1 MAYRGLLT
9 LFHALLGLFFTATAA
24 AATPGDVDHQEITLW
39 SDGVRLQGDIYKPQ
53 GLAADA
59 RLPGILLVH
68 GWGGTKDH
76 LQKAYAPQF
85 ARLGF
90 VVLAFDFKGWGE
102 SDGPLLTKESLPPTK
117 EKVQL
122 KVEATHI
129 RQVVDPLSML
139 EDARA
144 ALHYLVGEPQVQ
156 PDNIGIWGTSL
167 GGGLALVTAANDP
180 RVRAFVDQVG
190 AVDNRANL
198 SMIAPAEASQ
208 WETLRARGE
217 IPPYPGPESANPAL
231 KGFPD
236 YIRMMRY
243 DPAAHWDK
251 LNVPTLIIDA
261 QDEELFDRNKNGAAL
276 YESIKDRV
284 EAEYLVVPGKHYAI
298 YRDNGY
304 RRALK
309 AAQDWFVTHLKGHKQ

>member
-1 MAYRGLLT
+1 MAYRALHT
-9 LFHALLGLFFTATAA
+9 LFQALLGLVFTTTALA
-24 AATPGDVDHQEITLW
+24 ADFNGVDHREITLW
-39 SDGVRLQGDIYKPQ
+39 SDGIRLQGDIYKPK

-76 LQKAYAPQF
+76 LQLAYGPQF
-85 ARLGF
+85 ARQGF

-102 SDGPLLTKESLPPTK
+102 SDGPLLTSESLPPTQ

-122 KVEATHI
+122 KPEATHI

-180 RVRAFVDQVG
+180 RIRALVDQVG
-190 AVDNRANL
+190 AVNTRANL

-236 YIRMMRY
+236 YIRFMRY
-243 DPAAHWDK
+243 TPEAYWDR
-251 LNVPTLIIDA
+251 LQVPTLIIDA
-261 QDEELFDRNKNGAAL
+261 EEEELFDRNKNGAAL

-284 EAEYLVVPGKHYAI
+284 EAEYLVLPGKHYAI
-298 YRDNGY
+298 YRDQGY

-309 AAQDWFVTHLKGHKQ
+309 AAQDWFVTHLKGPK